1 MKTKTKAKIP
11 KILRPRV
18 QIFAMIKSVVMV
30 KTISVV
36 NVATAAI

>member
-11 KILRPRV
+11 KKIRPRV
-18 QIFAMIKSVVMV
+18 PIFAMIKSSVMV
-30 KTISVV
+30 KKISVV